1 MSEFEINLLKVKG
14 ILSGN
19 DGIVGELGNL
29 GDEIDNVSGN
39 LGIKTSESEK
49 LQKRLKNVSKDVRLT
64 KVKVQYYGQCLQD
77 ISNMYE
83 KTERGICDAAADGKI
98 TLKENI
104 QRMAGDVIEYGGGIF
119 RNIAIGPAT
128 AIADLI
134 INTEVGILTGEGK
147 VEIKSDA
154 NLYDSDDDPNLELK
168 KEKQYRKTL
177 TEWETDPATGEK
189 RRVTREVKEGSDDE
203 KKFNEMNLGKAAT
216 LMSVTGSVSGS
227 LVDINTEKELK
238 YGSVSNELTVRQAEA
253 HASAYA
259 GLYSIDADGNKHFTP
274 GVGAEVG
281 ASITAFSD
289 EAKAVLGNDD
299 WNAFAEGTVTVGRAE
314 AQASADVGFVDK
326 EGNFNPTLNVSASVE
341 AIAAAAT
348 VAVGATVAG
357 TKIAGN
363 AGVSVGVGAHAN
375 VGMKDGVISLDVGA
389 AIGVGVSVN
398 LEIDMSGT
406 FKKIGDGAKS
416 LVSKAKSLIWH

>member
-19 DGIVGELGNL
+19 DSIVGELGNL
-29 GDEIDNVSGN
+29 GDAIENVSSN
-39 LGIKTSESEK
+39 LGIKTSETEELK
-49 LQKRLKNVSKDVRLT
+49 KKLKNVSKDVRLT

-104 QRMAGDVIEYGGGIF
+104 QRMTGNVIEYGGGIF

-147 VEIKSDA
+147 VEVKSDA
-154 NLYDSDDDPNLELK
+154 KLYDSDDDSDLGLK
-168 KEKQYRKTL
+168 KEKQYKKTV

-189 RRVTREVKEGSDDE
+189 RRVTREVTEGSDEE
-203 KKFNEMNLGKAAT
+203 KKFNERDLDKVAT
-216 LMSVTGSVSGS
+216 LASVSGTLSGS
-227 LVDINTEKELK
+227 LVDIKTEKEYK
-238 YGSVSNELTVRQAEA
+238 YGKRSNELTLGKAEA
-253 HASAYA
+253 YGSLYA
-259 GLYSIDADGNKHFTP
+259 GLYSFDADGNKHFTP

-281 ASITAFSD
+281 ASVTAFSD
-289 EAKAVLGNDD
+289 EAKALLGNDD
-299 WNAFAEGTVTVGRAE
+299 WNVFTEGSVTVGKVEGKANL
-314 AQASADVGFVDK
+314 DVGFVDK
-326 EGNFNPTLNVSASVE
+326 EGNFNPTANIGGSVE
-341 AIAAAAT
+341 AIAAEAT
-348 VAVGATVAG
+348 IAVGATLAG

-375 VGMKDGVISLDVGA
+375 VGIKDGVISLDIGA
-389 AIGVGVSVN
+389 AIGVGVSVD
-398 LEIDMSGT
+398 LEIDMSET
-406 FKKIGDGAKS
+406 FKKIGEGAKS
-416 LVSKAKSLIWH
+416 LWSKAKSLIWH